1 MTFSRVGMLLG
12 AIALL
17 AAVILPFAGPLE
29 RRPSLDEAVAGRAAT
44 LRDRTVAA
52 IQGRP
57 APPARAQSAWDAD
70 RIARTATSALG
81 AMVAILG
88 VIGFV
93 RREDRRA
100 ALAAIG
106 LGIGAVAFQLL
117 IFAIVVAVVLLVLAV
132 VLNLGF

>member
-1 MTFSRVGMLLG
+1 MTYSRVGMLLG
-12 AIALL
+12 AVALL
-17 AAVILPFAGPLE
+17 AAVVLPFAGPLE
-29 RRPSLDEAVAGRAAT
+29 RRPSVGEAVAGRVAT

-57 APPARAQSAWDAD
+57 APPAPAQSAWDAD
-70 RIARTATSALG
+70 RIARTATSGLG
-81 AMVAILG
+81 AAAIILG

-106 LGIGAVAFQLL
+106 LGAGAIAFQMLVV
-117 IFAIVVAVVLLVLAV
+117 AIVVVVVLVVLSV